1 MPDSF
6 YDSNQG
12 YCLCKQLARLCTAEQ
27 LRRCRRAEKVGPLPQ
42 AEQEIAGLE
51 LGTRAVGITGM
62 PALSAVM

>member
-1 MPDSF
+1 MIQIKAIVSV
-6 YDSNQG
+6 SNWLSAAQQKHWG
-12 YCLCKQLARLCTAEQ
+12 GADGLHQ
-27 LRRCRRAEKVGPLPQ
+27 VGPLPQ